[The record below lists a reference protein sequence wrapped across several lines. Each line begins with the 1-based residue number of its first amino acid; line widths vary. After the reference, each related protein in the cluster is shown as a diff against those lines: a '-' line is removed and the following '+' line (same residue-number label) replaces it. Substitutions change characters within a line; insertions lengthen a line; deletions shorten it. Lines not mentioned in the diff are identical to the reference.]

1 MALGMGKIIPAF
13 FNTRRMR
20 TRVTVVCLSVTTLLP
35 AQDIYTNF
43 AQNSK
48 GFQLRDFVKNLSLT
62 SYSLFFV
69 FSIAKS
75 AIF

>member
-20 TRVTVVCLSVTTLLP
+20 TRVTVVCLSVTPLLP

-48 GFQLRDFVKNLSLT
+48 GFQLRDFVKNLSLLRVT
-62 SYSLFFV
+62 AYSSFL
-69 FSIAKS
+69 A
-75 AIF
+75 

>member
-48 GFQLRDFVKNLSLT
+48 GFQLRDFVKNLSLLRVT
-62 SYSLFFV
+62 AYSSFL
-69 FSIAKS
+69 A
-75 AIF
+75 